1 MVSVDYD
8 IGIVGAGLAGLTT
21 AIQLRKKG
29 YSVVLFEKNGFPFHR
44 VCGEYISVESW
55 DYLLDCGIDL
65 ADMQLPIIKKL
76 QVSSLNGT
84 LLTADLDL
92 GGFGISRYKIDGLL
106 ALKAREIGVEVR
118 DNCKISGMQR
128 LSDHYRIEAS
138 DDEVR
143 VQLAIGSFGKR
154 SNIDVQWRRSFLA
167 RKLNNLNNHIGI
179 KYHIKADF
187 PDDIIALH
195 NFKDGYCGISKI
207 EEEQY
212 CMCYLTTAAN
222 LQQSG
227 GIKEMERQFLYQN
240 KYLKQLFEQS
250 EFCYSQP
257 LSISQVSFDNKEPVF
272 AGTPLIGDACGM
284 ITPLCGNGM
293 SMAMH
298 SGKLLTV
305 LVDRYIQQQISL
317 DEMLGLYTDQ
327 WRKQFAARLHVGRIV
342 QARFGK
348 VWQTDLFV
356 SLLKK
361 MPVLT
366 NAIVKRTHGRG
377 F

>member
-1 MVSVDYD
+1 MDYD